1 MSQHTIYGLV
11 FLIFIWSCHHI
22 RTPNST
28 YSTEQLWRKKEKQ
41 TSTKAE
47 LRLNVFPFLLRTQ
60 REESEHQSVTLSIE
74 LYLSSTLINANLHVS
89 IENLVD
95 LFRVDEILIDLTL
108 LICQT
113 TKKDLPKQNKQTG
126 QVRLVNT
133 RLRKF

>member
-1 MSQHTIYGLV
+1 M
-11 FLIFIWSCHHI
+11 
-22 RTPNST
+22 
-28 YSTEQLWRKKEKQ
+28 
-41 TSTKAE
+41 
-47 LRLNVFPFLLRTQ
+47 FPFLLRTQ

-126 QVRLVNT
+126 QVQLVNT